1 MSERPMRIAYGR
13 VAQETNAF
21 SPVPS
26 TLDDF
31 ARLHLVEG
39 GDLARAASSSGHEV
53 PGLIKNAEL
62 SGFVHAAARTARA
75 LSRPVETVPLLSAW
89 AMPSGPL
96 VAEAWQTL
104 RDRLIGRLRAAGPVD
119 GVFLSLHGALRGA
132 ADVPDPEE
140 DLLAAVR
147 DVVGPDVPVAVTMDL
162 HGVLTPGKV
171 DRTTILCAYR
181 TNPHRDL
188 FATGKRAGALLVR
201 TIAGQVRPV
210 TRWRS
215 LPLLLGGGATIDFFA
230 PMRAIFSRMK
240 AMERDPRV
248 LSVSLFMCH
257 PFNDSPDLG
266 WSVHVT
272 TDGDP
277 ALADRLADELAD
289 LAWSVRDV
297 KPPRFL
303 SPSEGIAEVR
313 RAWLA
318 RRTGTVCVVDVS
330 DIVGAG
336 TPGENTNLLAALL
349 AEAKDLVSYV
359 PVRDAVAVD
368 QLWSRAPGEPVELE
382 VGGRFDPETNPP
394 VRVAGRLRSK
404 HATAHFGRAVV
415 LDLGHV
421 QLILT
426 ELPPLPLKPSFYSDL
441 GLNPWRADLVIVKNF
456 FHYRVYFALMH
467 RKSVPIRTR
476 GASDLD
482 LPLRRGVFNGPV
494 YPRDPIT
501 DWRPHDLRRRARA
514 SAEAGA

>member
-1 MSERPMRIAYGR
+1 MSSPRPLR
-13 VAQETNAF
+13 VAYARLCQETNAF

-31 ARLHLVEG
+31 TRLHLLEG
-39 GDLARAASSSGHEV
+39 EALGRAASSSGHEV

-62 SGFVHAAARTARA
+62 SGLIRAARRA
-75 LSRPVETVPLLSAW
+75 GRPVETIPLVSAW

-96 VAEAWQTL
+96 LPDAYRAL
-104 RDRLIGRLRAAGPVD
+104 RERILSSLRAAGPLD
-119 GVFLSLHGALRGA
+119 GVFLSLHGALRGTA
-132 ADVPDPEE
+132 EAPEPEE
-140 DLLAAVR
+140 DLLEAVR
-147 DVVGPDVPVAVTMDL
+147 EVVGPDLPLAVTMDL
-162 HGVLTPGKV
+162 HGVLTPRKV
-171 DRTTILCAYR
+171 DPTTILCAYR

-188 FATGKRAGALLVR
+188 FSTGERAGALLLR
-201 TIAGQVRPV
+201 AIAGEVRPV

-215 LPLLLGGGATIDFFA
+215 LPLLLAGGMTIDLFA
-230 PMRAIFSRMK
+230 PMRAIFARMK
-240 AMERDPRV
+240 RMERDPRV

-266 WSVHVT
+266 WSAHVI

-277 ALADRLADELAD
+277 ALADRLADELAE

-297 KPPRFL
+297 KPPPFF
-303 SPSEGIAEVR
+303 SPSDGIAEVR
-313 RAWLA
+313 RAWVA

-330 DIVGAG
+330 DVVGAG

-349 AEAKDLVSYV
+349 EEARDLVSYV
-359 PVRDAVAVD
+359 PVRDADAVG
-368 QLWSRAPGEPVELE
+368 QLWSAAVGGAVDLD
-382 VGGRFDPETNPP
+382 VGGRFDPVTNPP

-404 HATAHFGRAVV
+404 HDTAHFGRAVV

-426 ELPPLPLKPSFYSDL
+426 ELPPLPIKPSFYADL
-441 GLNPWRADLVIVKNF
+441 GLNPWRADLVVVKNF
-456 FHYRVYFALMH
+456 FHYRVYFALVH

-482 LPLRRGVFNGPV
+482 LPLTRGVFNDPV
-494 YPRDPIT
+494 YPRDPVT
-501 DWRPHDLRRRARA
+501 DWRPADRRRRGLV
-514 SAEAGA
+514 EAGAGA

>member
-1 MSERPMRIAYGR
+1 MTSPRPLRIAYGR
-13 VAQETNAF
+13 LCQETNAF

-26 TLDDF
+26 TLEDF
-31 ARLHLVEG
+31 RRLHLLEG
-39 GDLARAASSSGHEV
+39 DDLARAASPSGHEV

-62 SGFVHAAARTARA
+62 SGFVRAARRA
-75 LSRPVETVPLLSAW
+75 ERKTGRPVETIPLVSAW

-96 VAEAWQTL
+96 VAEAYHEL
-104 RDRLIGRLRAAGPVD
+104 RDRLLARLRAAAPVD

-140 DLLAAVR
+140 RLLEAVR
-147 DVVGPDVPVAVTMDL
+147 EVVGPGIPIAVTMDL
-162 HGVLTPGKV
+162 HGVLTPAKV
-171 DRTTILCAYR
+171 DPTTVLCAYR

-188 FATGKRAGALLVR
+188 CSTGERAGALLVR
-201 TIAGQVRPV
+201 AIAGEVRPV

-215 LPLLLGGGATIDFFA
+215 LPLLLAGGMTIDLFA

-266 WSVHVT
+266 WSAHVT

-297 KPPRFL
+297 KPPPFF
-303 SPSEGIAEVR
+303 SPAEGIAEVR
-313 RAWLA
+313 RSWLA
-318 RRTGTVCVVDVS
+318 RKTGTVCVVDVS

-349 AEAKDLVSYV
+349 TDARDLVSYV

-368 QLWSRAPGEPVELE
+368 QLWSSAPGDAVDLE
-382 VGGRFDPETNPP
+382 VGGRFDPATNPP

-404 HATAHFGRAVV
+404 HDTAHFGRTVV

-426 ELPPLPLKPSFYSDL
+426 ALPPLPLKPSFYGDL

-456 FHYRVYFALMH
+456 FHYRVYFALSH

-482 LPLRRGVFNGPV
+482 LPLTRGVFNDPV
-494 YPRDPIT
+494 YPRDPVT
-501 DWRPHDLRRRARA
+501 DWRPADRRRRGVV
-514 SAEAGA
+514 EAGV